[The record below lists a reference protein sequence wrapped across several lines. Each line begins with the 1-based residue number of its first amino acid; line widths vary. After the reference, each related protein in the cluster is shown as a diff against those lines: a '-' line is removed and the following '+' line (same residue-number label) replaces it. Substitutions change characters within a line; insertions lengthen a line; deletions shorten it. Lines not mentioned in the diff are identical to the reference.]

1 MPILGDVRAVYAR
14 IESQLT
20 KLGYISSME
29 TKVLHSPF
37 PIPNSPFPIPF
48 SEFRWRSLRCAHTPN
63 SEFPIPHSPFPI
75 PHNLIRGKG
84 SREPKRN
91 KQKLSSYSRFSN
103 IGKWFSEFG
112 KHAPIL
118 LFYCEKYA
126 SVHST
131 QLVLRVHDS
140 STPNTGLMS

>member
-37 PIPNSPFPIPF
+37 PIP
-48 SEFRWRSLRCAHTPN
+48 
-63 SEFPIPHSPFPI
+63 
-75 PHNLIRGKG
+75 HNLIRGKG
-84 SREPKRN
+84 SREPKRS